1 MATSGYPSTTEL
13 TLVLLGT
20 LGCGKTASA
29 DTILGQVAA
38 ASPPS
43 SGGSSSRVCLRRQ
56 GVSEGR
62 TVTVVETPRWYWNGQ
77 RVEESVRKESQRAL
91 QLAAPGPHAFLLLIP
106 VCQFTEVEGRV
117 PGEMKEVFG
126 PEVLKHTLVLLTCGD
141 YLAGQTEEIYL
152 QGEDPGLREV
162 IGCCGGRYHIINN
175 RQRHDRQ
182 QVRTL
187 LDKVEVMVAMNG
199 GAYVQTSPQRGVKDQ
214 TPSQKQP
221 PSTRERFRL
230 LEEKK
235 AAVRDTTDYQEPPV
249 AAGRRG
255 TDMTMKPEFL
265 RHEGLLSSEAL
276 GTQRSPP
283 RHGNGLDG
291 MYSSV
296 IDGSVLGQLNAAEC
310 ATVPQVSKVKPN
322 EKTIQTSYQ
331 EINSIR
337 EQSSHQ
343 PSPSFSSPQSPS
355 SGSSSSLLASSSSP
369 SRLPPSS
376 SSSSQ
381 LPSSA
386 SSSSQLPSS
395 SSLSSSKQTFSSS
408 SSKSQLPSSSSSSSK
423 SQLPSSSSS
432 SKSQLPSSSSLPQS
446 QLPSPSSLSKSQLP
460 SSSSSKS
467 QLPSS
472 SSLPQSQ
479 LPSPS
484 SLSQSQLPSSS
495 LTSSYPMS
503 SSLELRL
510 VLLGNSGVGKSA
522 AGNSILGKEEFETR
536 PNSLVAVTQQCE
548 KRRALVAGRKVAV
561 IDTPDWFHA
570 ECSPDEVRAQI
581 SSCVALSSPGPHA
594 FLLCV
599 PLDRPARSELQAL
612 GVLEAVFG
620 AEAVRMH
627 TLLLFT
633 QADQLRAS
641 GKMGGGSDVEAYIGA
656 ERADLVK
663 LVERCG
669 DRFHVLER
677 GPGGAG
683 ERSVIQL
690 LERVEQTVLE
700 AGGGCYSCPAFQE
713 AEERVRQR
721 QREIAHERRGGRG
734 EQGEPRAGRPSMR
747 TLPEADEDQEDIA
760 EARDEAERTVGAMRL
775 ESLPPITAS
784 ALSPSLMSSMR
795 EMVESTANWLPKML
809 SDGSVMVGDGVRK
822 AAQSPVWGKMGTG
835 AKDVQR
841 MVADSSVWERVR
853 SGAGGVT
860 QPMADSSVWEKIGAT
875 KVPGLMSGSSSAL
888 RSRAKL
894 VADSA
899 MWGKVGSGAKSGAK
913 LMSNS
918 SIWVGSGAKS
928 LAQSPVWGQVRS
940 GAKSGAKMMADGSVR
955 VGAGLGEGV
964 KKVARSPVWG
974 KMGSGA
980 KAGAQ
985 MVSES
990 PVWEKMLTEAKKV
1003 PMVVAGGALLGLLLG
1018 VVLGGVLGGA
1028 IGAAT
1033 GSAITEVGRRKFSKD
1048 GNSVHQMQS
1057 GGMGNIMMEGEQSL
1071 LQSGQQHFKA
1081 Q

>member
-1 MATSGYPSTTEL
+1 MSTSGYPSTSEL

-38 ASPPS
+38 ASPS
-43 SGGSSSRVCLRRQ
+43 SFGSSSRVCHRRQ
-56 GVSEGR
+56 GMSEGR
-62 TVTVVETPRWYWNGQ
+62 KVTVVEAPRWYWNGQ
-77 RVEESVRKESQRAL
+77 QVEESVREESQRAL

-117 PGEMKEVFG
+117 PVEMKEVFG

-162 IGCCGGRYHIINN
+162 IGRCGGRYHIINN

-221 PSTRERFRL
+221 PKTRESFRL

-235 AAVRDTTDYQEPPV
+235 AALRDTTDYQEPPV
-249 AAGRRG
+249 AVGRRG

-265 RHEGLLSSEAL
+265 RLEGLLISEAL

-296 IDGSVLGQLNAAEC
+296 IDGSVLDQLNAAER
-310 ATVPQVSKVKPN
+310 ATVPQISKVKPN

-337 EQSSHQ
+337 VQSSHQ
-343 PSPSFSSPQSPS
+343 TSPSFSSPQSPS

-381 LPSSA
+381 LPSSS

-408 SSKSQLPSSSSSSSK
+408 SSKSQLPSSSSSSK

-446 QLPSPSSLSKSQLP
+446 QLPSPSSLS
-460 SSSSSKS
+460 
-467 QLPSS
+467 
-472 SSLPQSQ
+472 QSQ
-479 LPSPS
+479 
-484 SLSQSQLPSSS
+484 QPSSS

-503 SSLELRL
+503 SSPELRL

-620 AEAVRMH
+620 VEAVRMH

-633 QADQLRAS
+633 QADQLRAN

-683 ERSVIQL
+683 ERSVNQL

-734 EQGEPRAGRPSMR
+734 EQGEPWAGRPPMQ

-784 ALSPSLMSSMR
+784 TLSPSLMSSMR
-795 EMVESTANWLPKML
+795 EMVESTAIWLPKML
-809 SDGSVMVGDGVRK
+809 SDSSVMVGDGVK
-822 AAQSPVWGKMGTG
+822 KVAQSPVWGKMGTG

-860 QPMADSSVWEKIGAT
+860 QPMADSAVWEKIGAT

-913 LMSNS
+913 LMSNG

-928 LAQSPVWGQVRS
+928 LAQSPVWGQVGS

-980 KAGAQ
+980 KAGAI

-1071 LQSGQQHFKA
+1071 LQSGQQRFKA